1 MITGGAVP
9 TQTIRYIL
17 NLILERLYSRIVQ
30 MREGGIGLNFIR
42 VMQERESG
50 GELVFQFYLYR

>member
-1 MITGGAVP
+1 
-9 TQTIRYIL
+9 
-17 NLILERLYSRIVQ
+17 